1 MKYFFFTISLAVVVC
16 GLFCG
21 CKQAPS
27 YTIKGTINVAS
38 GMMYLQNFRNKMFF
52 VVDSVP
58 IVNGTFRFTGRV
70 EQPELFG
77 LTTDRHES
85 FSPHYLFV
93 ENSPITVAI
102 DKAGRGKA
110 VVSGSTEHDL
120 FEYYRNNR
128 QGFDITT
135 FIKEHPQS
143 SSAAYI
149 LYREFSTDL
158 SASELEAH
166 VALFDPSVQK
176 VSFLDELRT
185 IIETKRSVEPG
196 QTAKNFSGVT
206 PHGQIIQLNDFR
218 GNYLLLD
225 FWASWCGP
233 CRRANPHKV
242 QAYKLFHEK
251 GLNIL
256 SVSLDRNR
264 KDWVKGI
271 ETDSLT
277 WNHVSDLKFW
287 DSEPA
292 RIYGIRSIPS
302 NVLID
307 PDGVIIASNLYQE
320 ALIEMLSEVF
330 NK

>member
-1 MKYFFFTISLAVVVC
+1 MKHFFVTVYLAVVAI

-21 CKQAPS
+21 CNHKPS
-27 YTIKGTINVAS
+27 YTINGTINKDS

-58 IVNGTFRFTGRV
+58 IVDGTFRFKGQV
-70 EQPELFG
+70 EQPDLFG
-77 LTTDRHES
+77 LTTDRDEA
-85 FSPHYLFV
+85 FSPFYVFV

-102 DKAGRGKA
+102 DTTGRGKA
-110 VVSGSTEHDL
+110 VVSGSAEHDL
-120 FEYYRNNR
+120 FEYYLSHSDD
-128 QGFDITT
+128 FDITS
-135 FIKEHPQS
+135 FIQKNPAS
-143 SSAAYI
+143 SAAAYI
-149 LYREFSTDL
+149 LYRMYSTDL
-158 SASELEAH
+158 SAGQLEEH
-166 VALFDPSVQK
+166 VAMFDSAVQDL
-176 VSFLDELRT
+176 SFLNELRT

-196 QTAKNFSGVT
+196 HTAINFSGIT
-206 PHGQIIQLNDFR
+206 PEGKEISLEDFH

-233 CRRANPHKV
+233 CRRANPYKV
-242 QAYKLFHEK
+242 KAYNLFHEK

-256 SVSLDRNR
+256 SVSLDRDR
-264 KDWVKGI
+264 EDWLKGI
-271 ETDSLT
+271 EVDGLT

-292 RIYGIRSIPS
+292 RLYGIRSIPS

-307 PDGVIIASNLYQE
+307 PNGVIIAGNLYKE
-320 ALIEMLSEVF
+320 ALLDKLGEIF